1 MLVPSESLWKIFLLL
16 KFKSFEKK
24 VMLIIGIAGGSGSGK
39 TTVVNK
45 IVDALPKNA
54 VAVIPQ
60 DAYYYDNG
68 HLTQEEKLQIN
79 FDHPNS
85 IEWNLL
91 NNHLDKLKK
100 GGTISMPIYNYVT
113 CARAEETISVEPK
126 KVIIVEGILILNNPE
141 LRKRLNIK
149 LFVSTENDDRLI
161 RIIRRDIIERGRS
174 YKDVLEHYETY
185 VKPMHQQ
192 FIEPSKRHA
201 DVIIPEGGKNQV
213 AIDMVVSRIKMN
225 LHI

>member
-1 MLVPSESLWKIFLLL
+1 
-16 KFKSFEKK
+16 
-24 VMLIIGIAGGSGSGK
+24 MLIIGIAGGSGSGK

-45 IVDALPKNA
+45 IVAALPKDS

-68 HLTQEEKLQIN
+68 HLSQEEKLTIN

-85 IEWNLL
+85 IEWDLL
-91 NNHLDKLKK
+91 TQHLDELRK
-100 GGTISMPIYNYVT
+100 GETVPMPTYNYVS
-113 CARAEETISVEPK
+113 CARANETIAVSPK
-126 KVIIVEGILILNNPE
+126 KVIIVEGILIMNNPE
-141 LRKRLNIK
+141 LRSKLNIK

-161 RIIRRDIIERGRS
+161 RIIRRDSIERGRS
-174 YKDVLEHYETY
+174 YNDVLEHYETF
-185 VKPMHQQ
+185 VKPMHLQ
-192 FIEPSKRHA
+192 FIEPSKRYA

>member
-1 MLVPSESLWKIFLLL
+1 
-16 KFKSFEKK
+16 
-24 VMLIIGIAGGSGSGK
+24 MLIIGIAGGSGSGK

-45 IVDALPKNA
+45 IVDTLPKKS
-54 VAVIPQ
+54 VAVMPQ

-68 HLTQEEKLQIN
+68 HLSQEEKIKIN

-91 NNHLDKLKK
+91 THHLDKLQK
-100 GGTISMPIYNYVT
+100 GKTISMPIYNYVT
-113 CARAEETISVEPK
+113 CARAKETITVEPK

-141 LRKRLNIK
+141 LRKRLNVK

-174 YKDVLEHYETY
+174 YNDVLEHYETF

-225 LHI
+225 LSKEV